1 MATEQKK
8 EAAKQKAIKGGMP
21 SDVADNVFRM
31 QMGKDKAGID
41 NTHSFP
47 MKQAYT
53 IRMSPM
59 LQTENEEG
67 LPQDIDSKTIAMPS
81 GALATQTDVTSS
93 FEIPGTPGTAGAE
106 LPSYKQAWEQDIDG
120 IRTGKGYGG
129 KFENYLTDMTGIK
142 PGDARDAEREAARAK
157 AAKGT
162 PGTPPS
168 TGTKT
173 ETTIDPKTTGTTGL
187 TALEQRK
194 DARAGLVL
202 ARNIGKM
209 EKKIARSQRKDK
221 RRGGVGEDGKP
232 KQQSGKTTALLRELE
247 NLKNKSKA
255 RGEQSDQGF
264 AGTQRYNIDV
274 IGTPEQRKQL
284 ATSEKSTYN
293 TSNLLTMPGSG
304 KKSNE
309 FGRFGYQAG
318 SMLENIAMPMMK
330 FKGRK
335 SGYKK

>member
-41 NTHSFP
+41 STHSFP

-93 FEIPGTPGTAGAE
+93 FEIPGTTTTKTVKYSD
-106 LPSYKQAWEQDIDG
+106 LDPSI
-120 IRTGKGYGG
+120 
-129 KFENYLTDMTGIK
+129 
-142 PGDARDAEREAARAK
+142 REAAK
-157 AAKGT
+157 KYNSEKYGT
-162 PGTPPS
+162 LNPTAEGLADNTVTTTTPP
-168 TGTKT
+168 TTETKT
-173 ETTIDPKTTGTTGL
+173 ETTIDPKITGTKGL
-187 TALEQRK
+187 TALDQRK

-209 EKKIARSQRKDK
+209 EKKIARSQRKDD
-221 RRGGVGEDGKP
+221 RRGKN
-232 KQQSGKTTALLRELE
+232 SAKTEALRNELL

-264 AGTQRYNIDV
+264 AGTQTYNIDV

-293 TSNLLTMPGSG
+293 TRDMLVMPM
-304 KKSNE
+304 
-309 FGRFGYQAG
+309 R
-318 SMLENIAMPMMK
+318 MMK
-330 FKGRK
+330 FKGKK

>member
-21 SDVADNVFRM
+21 SDVANNVFRM
-31 QMGKDKAGID
+31 QMGSKEID
-41 NTHSFP
+41 SPSTFP
-47 MKQAYT
+47 MKQAHT

-93 FEIPGTPGTAGAE
+93 FEIPGTTTTTTPESQGSHAKVFSGFE
-106 LPSYKQAWEQDIDG
+106 KNEKGQSINPINKNVYDNLEQFVQDA
-120 IRTGKGYGG
+120 K
-129 KFENYLTDMTGIK
+129 EN
-142 PGDARDAEREAARAK
+142 PAAS
-157 AAKGT
+157 T
-162 PGTPPS
+162 TTTTPP
-168 TGTKT
+168 TTKT
-173 ETTIDPKTTGTTGL
+173 KTKTTIDPKITQTQGL
-187 TALEQRK
+187 TALDQRK

-221 RRGGVGEDGKP
+221 RRGGVDDDGKA
-232 KQQSGKTTALLRELE
+232 KQQSAKTTALRNELL

-264 AGTQRYNIDV
+264 AGKQMYNIDV
-274 IGTPEQRKQL
+274 IGTPEQQQQL
-284 ATSEKSTYN
+284 ATSKKSAYN
-293 TSNLLTMPGSG
+293 T
-304 KKSNE
+304 
-309 FGRFGYQAG
+309 RD
-318 SMLENIAMPMMK
+318 MLAMPMRMMK
-330 FKGRK
+330 FKGKK

>member
-21 SDVADNVFRM
+21 SDVANNVFRM
-31 QMGKDKAGID
+31 QMGSKEID
-41 NTHSFP
+41 SPSTFP
-47 MKQAYT
+47 MKQAHT

-93 FEIPGTPGTAGAE
+93 FEIPGTTTTTTPESQGSHAKVFSGFE
-106 LPSYKQAWEQDIDG
+106 KNEKGQSINPINKNVYDNLEQFVQDA
-120 IRTGKGYGG
+120 K
-129 KFENYLTDMTGIK
+129 EN
-142 PGDARDAEREAARAK
+142 PAAS
-157 AAKGT
+157 T
-162 PGTPPS
+162 TTTTPPT

-173 ETTIDPKTTGTTGL
+173 KTTIDPKITPTQGL
-187 TALEQRK
+187 TALDQRK

-221 RRGGVGEDGKP
+221 RRGGVDDDGKA
-232 KQQSGKTTALLRELE
+232 KQQSAKTTALRNELL

-264 AGTQRYNIDV
+264 AGKQMYNIDV
-274 IGTPEQRKQL
+274 IGTPEQQQQL
-284 ATSEKSTYN
+284 ATSKKSAYN
-293 TSNLLTMPGSG
+293 T
-304 KKSNE
+304 
-309 FGRFGYQAG
+309 RD
-318 SMLENIAMPMMK
+318 MLAMPMRMMK
-330 FKGRK
+330 FKGKK

>member
-21 SDVADNVFRM
+21 SDVANNVFRM
-31 QMGKDKAGID
+31 QMGSKEID
-41 NTHSFP
+41 SPSTFP
-47 MKQAYT
+47 MKQAHT

-93 FEIPGTPGTAGAE
+93 FEIPGTTTTTTPKSQGSHAKVFSGFE
-106 LPSYKQAWEQDIDG
+106 KNEKGQSINPINKNVYDNLEQFVQDA
-120 IRTGKGYGG
+120 K
-129 KFENYLTDMTGIK
+129 EN
-142 PGDARDAEREAARAK
+142 PAAS
-157 AAKGT
+157 T
-162 PGTPPS
+162 TTTTPP
-168 TGTKT
+168 TTKT
-173 ETTIDPKTTGTTGL
+173 KTKTTIDPKTTETQGL
-187 TALEQRK
+187 TALDQRK

-221 RRGGVGEDGKP
+221 RRGGVSDEGKA
-232 KQQSGKTTALLRELE
+232 KQQSAKTTALRNELL

-264 AGTQRYNIDV
+264 AGTQTYNIDV
-274 IGTPEQRKQL
+274 IGTPEQRQQL
-284 ATSEKSTYN
+284 ATSKKSAYN
-293 TSNLLTMPGSG
+293 T
-304 KKSNE
+304 
-309 FGRFGYQAG
+309 RD
-318 SMLENIAMPMMK
+318 MLAMPMRMMK
-330 FKGRK
+330 FKGKK

>member
-1 MATEQKK
+1 MAKFDTKK
-8 EAAKQKAIKGGMP
+8 ADLNKDDQLSAYEKKRGKATAEAMQMSKGY
-21 SDVADNVFRM
+21 AM

-41 NTHSFP
+41 STHSFP

-93 FEIPGTPGTAGAE
+93 FEIPGTTTTKTVKYSD
-106 LPSYKQAWEQDIDG
+106 LDPSI
-120 IRTGKGYGG
+120 
-129 KFENYLTDMTGIK
+129 
-142 PGDARDAEREAARAK
+142 REAAK
-157 AAKGT
+157 KYNSEKYGT
-162 PGTPPS
+162 LNPTAEGLADNTVTTTTPP
-168 TGTKT
+168 TTETKT
-173 ETTIDPKTTGTTGL
+173 ETTIDPKITGTKGL
-187 TALEQRK
+187 TALDQRK

-209 EKKIARSQRKDK
+209 EKKIARSQRKDD
-221 RRGGVGEDGKP
+221 RRGKN
-232 KQQSGKTTALLRELE
+232 SAKTEALRNELL

-264 AGTQRYNIDV
+264 AGTQTYNIDV

-293 TSNLLTMPGSG
+293 T
-304 KKSNE
+304 
-309 FGRFGYQAG
+309 RD
-318 SMLENIAMPMMK
+318 MLAMPMRMMK
-330 FKGRK
+330 FKGKK

>member
-21 SDVADNVFRM
+21 SDVANNVFRM
-31 QMGKDKAGID
+31 QMGSKEID
-41 NTHSFP
+41 SPSTFP
-47 MKQAYT
+47 MKQAHT

-93 FEIPGTPGTAGAE
+93 FEIPGTTTTTTPESQGSHAKVFSGFE
-106 LPSYKQAWEQDIDG
+106 KNEKGQSINPINKNVYDNLEQFVQDA
-120 IRTGKGYGG
+120 K
-129 KFENYLTDMTGIK
+129 EN
-142 PGDARDAEREAARAK
+142 PAAS
-157 AAKGT
+157 T
-162 PGTPPS
+162 TTTTPP
-168 TGTKT
+168 TTETKT
-173 ETTIDPKTTGTTGL
+173 ETTIDPKTTPTQGL
-187 TALEQRK
+187 TALDQRK

-209 EKKIARSQRKDK
+209 EKKIARSNRKDK
-221 RRGGVGEDGKP
+221 RRGET
-232 KQQSGKTTALLRELE
+232 SAKTTALRNELL

-264 AGTQRYNIDV
+264 AGKQMYNIDV
-274 IGTPEQRKQL
+274 IGTPEQQQQL
-284 ATSEKSTYN
+284 ATSKKSAYN
-293 TSNLLTMPGSG
+293 T
-304 KKSNE
+304 
-309 FGRFGYQAG
+309 RD
-318 SMLENIAMPMMK
+318 MLAMPMRMMK
-330 FKGRK
+330 FKGKK

>member
-1 MATEQKK
+1 MAKFDAKK
-8 EAAKQKAIKGGMP
+8 ADLNKDGQLSDYEKNRGKATAEA
-21 SDVADNVFRM
+21 M
-31 QMGKDKAGID
+31 QMSEGYKMAMGKDKSGID
-41 NTHSFP
+41 SSHSFP

-67 LPQDIDSKTIAMPS
+67 LPQDIESKTIAMPS

-93 FEIPGTPGTAGAE
+93 FEVPGTTTTKTVKYSD
-106 LPSYKQAWEQDIDG
+106 LDPSV
-120 IRTGKGYGG
+120 
-129 KFENYLTDMTGIK
+129 
-142 PGDARDAEREAARAK
+142 REAAK
-157 AAKGT
+157 KYNLEKYGT
-162 PGTPPS
+162 LNPTAEGLTDNTVTTTTPP
-168 TGTKT
+168 TTETKT
-173 ETTIDPKTTGTTGL
+173 ETTIDPKTTPTEGL
-187 TALEQRK
+187 TALGQRR

-209 EKKIARSQRKDK
+209 EKKIARAERKDK
-221 RRGGVGEDGKP
+221 RKGKT
-232 KQQSGKTTALLRELE
+232 SAKTTALNRELQ

-264 AGTQRYNIDV
+264 AGTQTYNIDV

-284 ATSEKSTYN
+284 ATSGKSTYD
-293 TSNLLTMPGSG
+293 TSNLLAMPGSSS
-304 KKSNE
+304 SNK

-330 FKGRK
+330 FKGKK
-335 SGYKK
+335 STYKK

>member
-21 SDVADNVFRM
+21 SDVANNVFRM
-31 QMGKDKAGID
+31 QMGSKEID
-41 NTHSFP
+41 SPSTFP
-47 MKQAYT
+47 MKQAHT

-93 FEIPGTPGTAGAE
+93 FEIPGTTTTTTPESQG
-106 LPSYKQAWEQDIDG
+106 SYSKVFSGFEKNEKGQSINPINKNVYDNLEQFVQDA
-120 IRTGKGYGG
+120 K
-129 KFENYLTDMTGIK
+129 EK
-142 PGDARDAEREAARAK
+142 PAAS
-157 AAKGT
+157 T
-162 PGTPPS
+162 TTTTPPT

-173 ETTIDPKTTGTTGL
+173 KTTIDPKITPTQGL
-187 TALEQRK
+187 TALDQRK

-221 RRGGVGEDGKP
+221 RRGGVDDDGKA
-232 KQQSGKTTALLRELE
+232 KQQSAKTTALRNELL

-264 AGTQRYNIDV
+264 AGKQMYNIDV
-274 IGTPEQRKQL
+274 IGTPEQQQQL
-284 ATSEKSTYN
+284 ATSKKSAYN
-293 TSNLLTMPGSG
+293 T
-304 KKSNE
+304 
-309 FGRFGYQAG
+309 RD
-318 SMLENIAMPMMK
+318 MLAMPMRMMK
-330 FKGRK
+330 FKGKK

>member
-21 SDVADNVFRM
+21 SDVANNVFRM
-31 QMGKDKAGID
+31 QMGSKEID
-41 NTHSFP
+41 SPSTFP
-47 MKQAYT
+47 MKQAHT

-93 FEIPGTPGTAGAE
+93 FEIPGTTTTTTPESQGSHAKVFSGFE
-106 LPSYKQAWEQDIDG
+106 KNEKGQSINPINKNVYDNLEQFVQDA
-120 IRTGKGYGG
+120 K
-129 KFENYLTDMTGIK
+129 EK
-142 PGDARDAEREAARAK
+142 PAAS
-157 AAKGT
+157 T
-162 PGTPPS
+162 TTTTPP
-168 TGTKT
+168 TTKT
-173 ETTIDPKTTGTTGL
+173 KTKTTIDPKITPTQGL
-187 TALEQRK
+187 TALDQRK

-221 RRGGVGEDGKP
+221 RRGGVDDDGKA
-232 KQQSGKTTALLRELE
+232 KQQSAKTTALRNELL

-264 AGTQRYNIDV
+264 AGKQMYNIDV
-274 IGTPEQRKQL
+274 IGTPEQQQQL
-284 ATSEKSTYN
+284 ATSKKSAYN
-293 TSNLLTMPGSG
+293 T
-304 KKSNE
+304 
-309 FGRFGYQAG
+309 RD
-318 SMLENIAMPMMK
+318 MLAMPMRMMK
-330 FKGRK
+330 FKGKK

>member
-1 MATEQKK
+1 MRCSPANIKSKDMAKFDAKK
-8 EAAKQKAIKGGMP
+8 ADLNKDGQLSDYEKNRGKATAAAMQMSKGY
-21 SDVADNVFRM
+21 NM
-31 QMGKDKAGID
+31 QMGKDKSGID
-41 NTHSFP
+41 SSHSFP

-59 LQTENEEG
+59 LQTTDEEG
-67 LPQDIDSKTIAMPS
+67 LPQDIESKTIAMPS

-93 FEIPGTPGTAGAE
+93 FEIPGTTTTRKKTWDDLRAE
-106 LPSYKQAWEQDIDG
+106 GFTEEQ
-120 IRTGKGYGG
+120 
-129 KFENYLTDMTGIK
+129 IK
-142 PGDARDAEREAARAK
+142 EAK
-157 AAKGT
+157 AWRKANPDVKNVGVT
-162 PGTPPS
+162 ETTPP
-168 TGTKT
+168 TTETKT
-173 ETTIDPKTTGTTGL
+173 ETAIDPKITQTKGL
-187 TALEQRK
+187 TALGQRK

-209 EKKIARSQRKDK
+209 EKKIARAKRKDERK
-221 RRGGVGEDGKP
+221 GTT
-232 KQQSGKTTALLRELE
+232 SAKTTALERELQ

-264 AGTQRYNIDV
+264 AGTQTYNIDV

-284 ATSEKSTYN
+284 ATSGKSTYD
-293 TSNLLTMPGSG
+293 TSNLLAMPGSSS
-304 KKSNE
+304 SNE

-330 FKGRK
+330 FKGKK

>member
-1 MATEQKK
+1 MAQKLMKGNK
-8 EAAKQKAIKGGMP
+8 EAGEGLYKLYKSKPEVVEKMGYT
-21 SDVADNVFRM
+21 M
-31 QMGKDKAGID
+31 QMGKDKSGID
-41 NTHSFP
+41 SGHTFP

-67 LPQDIDSKTIAMPS
+67 LPQDIESKTIAMPS

-93 FEIPGTPGTAGAE
+93 FEIPGTTTTTTPESQGSYSKVFSGFEKVNGKSKNPITGALYDNLE
-106 LPSYKQAWEQDIDG
+106 QFIQDAKENPAAPTTTTTPS
-120 IRTGKGYGG
+120 T
-129 KFENYLTDMTGIK
+129 
-142 PGDARDAEREAARAK
+142 
-157 AAKGT
+157 
-162 PGTPPS
+162 

-173 ETTIDPKTTGTTGL
+173 ETTIDPKTTPTKGL
-187 TALEQRK
+187 TALGQRR

-209 EKKIARSQRKDK
+209 EKKIARSKRKDERK
-221 RRGGVGEDGKP
+221 GTT
-232 KQQSGKTTALLRELE
+232 SAKTTALERELQ

-264 AGTQRYNIDV
+264 AGTQTYNIDV
-274 IGTPEQRKQL
+274 IGTPEQREQL
-284 ATSEKSTYN
+284 AASGKSTYD
-293 TSNLLTMPGSG
+293 TSNLLAMPGSG

-330 FKGRK
+330 FKGKK
-335 SGYKK
+335 STYKK

>member
-1 MATEQKK
+1 MATKQEK
-8 EAAKQKAIKGGMP
+8 EIAKQKAVKGGMP

-31 QMGKDKAGID
+31 QMGKDKSGID
-41 NTHSFP
+41 SGHAFP

-59 LQTENEEG
+59 LQTKDEEG
-67 LPQDIDSKTIAMPS
+67 QPQDIESKTIAMPS

-93 FEIPGTPGTAGAE
+93 FEIPGTPGTAGTD
-106 LPSYKQAWEQDIDG
+106 LPSYEEAWEQDIEG

-129 KFENYLTDMTGIK
+129 KFENYLADMTGIQ
-142 PGDARDAEREAARAK
+142 PGDARDIEREAARAK

-173 ETTIDPKTTGTTGL
+173 ETTIDPKTTQTKGL
-187 TALEQRK
+187 TALSQRK

-209 EKKIARSQRKDK
+209 EKKIARAKRKDDRK
-221 RRGGVGEDGKP
+221 GTTSAR
-232 KQQSGKTTALLRELE
+232 TTALERELQ

-264 AGTQRYNIDV
+264 AGTQTYNIDV

-284 ATSEKSTYN
+284 AASGKSTYD
-293 TSNLLTMPGSG
+293 TSNLLAMPGSG

-330 FKGRK
+330 FKGKK
-335 SGYKK
+335 STYKK

>member
-21 SDVADNVFRM
+21 SDVANNVFRM
-31 QMGKDKAGID
+31 QMGSKEID
-41 NTHSFP
+41 SPSTFP
-47 MKQAYT
+47 MKQAHT

-93 FEIPGTPGTAGAE
+93 FEIPGTTTTTTPESQGSHSKVFSGFE
-106 LPSYKQAWEQDIDG
+106 KNEKGQSINPINKNVYDNLEQFVQDA
-120 IRTGKGYGG
+120 K
-129 KFENYLTDMTGIK
+129 EN
-142 PGDARDAEREAARAK
+142 PAAS
-157 AAKGT
+157 T
-162 PGTPPS
+162 TTTTPP
-168 TGTKT
+168 TTKT
-173 ETTIDPKTTGTTGL
+173 KTKTTIDPKITPTQGL
-187 TALEQRK
+187 TALDQRK

-221 RRGGVGEDGKP
+221 RRGGVDDDGKA
-232 KQQSGKTTALLRELE
+232 KQQSAKTTALRNELL

-264 AGTQRYNIDV
+264 AGKQMYNIDV
-274 IGTPEQRKQL
+274 IGTPEQQQQL
-284 ATSEKSTYN
+284 ATSKKSAYN
-293 TSNLLTMPGSG
+293 T
-304 KKSNE
+304 
-309 FGRFGYQAG
+309 RD
-318 SMLENIAMPMMK
+318 MLAMPMRMMK
-330 FKGRK
+330 FKGKK

>member
-41 NTHSFP
+41 STHSFP

-93 FEIPGTPGTAGAE
+93 FEIPGTTTTKTVKYSD
-106 LPSYKQAWEQDIDG
+106 LDPSI
-120 IRTGKGYGG
+120 
-129 KFENYLTDMTGIK
+129 
-142 PGDARDAEREAARAK
+142 REAAK
-157 AAKGT
+157 KYNSEKYGT
-162 PGTPPS
+162 LNPTAEGLADNTVTTTTPP
-168 TGTKT
+168 TTETKT
-173 ETTIDPKTTGTTGL
+173 ETTIDPKITGTKGL
-187 TALEQRK
+187 TALDQRK

-221 RRGGVGEDGKP
+221 RRGGVDEDGKP
-232 KQQSGKTTALLRELE
+232 KQQSGKTEALRNELL

-264 AGTQRYNIDV
+264 AGTQGYNIDV

-293 TSNLLTMPGSG
+293 T
-304 KKSNE
+304 
-309 FGRFGYQAG
+309 RD
-318 SMLENIAMPMMK
+318 MLAMPMRMMK
-330 FKGRK
+330 FKGKK

>member
-41 NTHSFP
+41 STHSFP

-93 FEIPGTPGTAGAE
+93 FEIPGTTTTKTVKYSD
-106 LPSYKQAWEQDIDG
+106 LDPSI
-120 IRTGKGYGG
+120 
-129 KFENYLTDMTGIK
+129 
-142 PGDARDAEREAARAK
+142 REAAK
-157 AAKGT
+157 KYNSEKYGT
-162 PGTPPS
+162 LNPTAEGLADNTVTTTTPP
-168 TGTKT
+168 TTETKT
-173 ETTIDPKTTGTTGL
+173 ETTIDPKITGTKGL
-187 TALEQRK
+187 TALDQRK

-221 RRGGVGEDGKP
+221 RRGGVDEDGKP
-232 KQQSGKTTALLRELE
+232 KQQSGKTEALRNELL
-247 NLKNKSKA
+247 NLKNKIKA

-264 AGTQRYNIDV
+264 AGTQGYNIDV

-293 TSNLLTMPGSG
+293 TRDMLVMPM
-304 KKSNE
+304 
-309 FGRFGYQAG
+309 R
-318 SMLENIAMPMMK
+318 MMK
-330 FKGRK
+330 FKGKK

>member
-41 NTHSFP
+41 STHSFP

-93 FEIPGTPGTAGAE
+93 FEIPGTTTTKTVKYSD
-106 LPSYKQAWEQDIDG
+106 LDPSI
-120 IRTGKGYGG
+120 
-129 KFENYLTDMTGIK
+129 
-142 PGDARDAEREAARAK
+142 REAAK
-157 AAKGT
+157 KYNSEKYGT
-162 PGTPPS
+162 LNPTAEGLADNTVTTTTPP
-168 TGTKT
+168 TTETKT
-173 ETTIDPKTTGTTGL
+173 ETTIDPKITGTKGL
-187 TALEQRK
+187 TALDQRK

-209 EKKIARSQRKDK
+209 EKKIARSQRKDD
-221 RRGGVGEDGKP
+221 RRGKN
-232 KQQSGKTTALLRELE
+232 SAKTEALRNELL

-264 AGTQRYNIDV
+264 AGTQGYNIDV

-293 TSNLLTMPGSG
+293 T
-304 KKSNE
+304 
-309 FGRFGYQAG
+309 RD
-318 SMLENIAMPMMK
+318 MLAMPMRMMK
-330 FKGRK
+330 FKGKK

>member
-21 SDVADNVFRM
+21 SDVANNVFRM
-31 QMGKDKAGID
+31 QMGSKEID
-41 NTHSFP
+41 SPSTFP
-47 MKQAYT
+47 MKQAHT

-93 FEIPGTPGTAGAE
+93 FEIPGTTTTTTPKSQGSHSKVFSGFE
-106 LPSYKQAWEQDIDG
+106 KNEKGQSINPINKNVYDNLEQFVQDA
-120 IRTGKGYGG
+120 K
-129 KFENYLTDMTGIK
+129 EN
-142 PGDARDAEREAARAK
+142 PAAS
-157 AAKGT
+157 T
-162 PGTPPS
+162 TTTTPP
-168 TGTKT
+168 TTKT
-173 ETTIDPKTTGTTGL
+173 KTKTTIDPKITPTQGL
-187 TALEQRK
+187 TALDQRK

-221 RRGGVGEDGKP
+221 RRGGVDDDGKA
-232 KQQSGKTTALLRELE
+232 KQQSAKTTALRNELL

-264 AGTQRYNIDV
+264 AGKQMYNIDV
-274 IGTPEQRKQL
+274 IGTPEQQQQL
-284 ATSEKSTYN
+284 ATSKKSAYN
-293 TSNLLTMPGSG
+293 T
-304 KKSNE
+304 
-309 FGRFGYQAG
+309 RD
-318 SMLENIAMPMMK
+318 MLAMPMRMMK
-330 FKGRK
+330 FKGKK

>member
-21 SDVADNVFRM
+21 SDVANNVFRM
-31 QMGKDKAGID
+31 QMGSKEID
-41 NTHSFP
+41 SPSTFP
-47 MKQAYT
+47 MKQAHT

-93 FEIPGTPGTAGAE
+93 FEIPGTTTTTTPESQGSHAKVFSGFE
-106 LPSYKQAWEQDIDG
+106 KNEKGQSINPINKNVYDNLEQFVQDA
-120 IRTGKGYGG
+120 K
-129 KFENYLTDMTGIK
+129 EN
-142 PGDARDAEREAARAK
+142 PAAS
-157 AAKGT
+157 T
-162 PGTPPS
+162 TTTTPP
-168 TGTKT
+168 TTKT
-173 ETTIDPKTTGTTGL
+173 KTKTTIDPKITPTQGL
-187 TALEQRK
+187 TALDQRK

-221 RRGGVGEDGKP
+221 RRGGVDDDGKA
-232 KQQSGKTTALLRELE
+232 KQQSAKTTALRNELL

-264 AGTQRYNIDV
+264 AGKQMYNIDV
-274 IGTPEQRKQL
+274 IGTPEQQQQL
-284 ATSEKSTYN
+284 ATSKKSAYN
-293 TSNLLTMPGSG
+293 T
-304 KKSNE
+304 
-309 FGRFGYQAG
+309 RD
-318 SMLENIAMPMMK
+318 MLAMPMRMMK
-330 FKGRK
+330 FKGKK

>member
-1 MATEQKK
+1 MATKQEKQV
-8 EAAKQKAIKGGMP
+8 AKQKAVKGGMP
-21 SDVADNVFRM
+21 SDVADKVFRM
-31 QMGKDKAGID
+31 QMGKNKSGID
-41 NTHSFP
+41 SSHTFP

-93 FEIPGTPGTAGAE
+93 FEIPGTTTTTTPESQGSYSKVFSGFEKVNGKSKNPITGA
-106 LPSYKQAWEQDIDG
+106 LYDNLEQFIQDA
-120 IRTGKGYGG
+120 K
-129 KFENYLTDMTGIK
+129 EN
-142 PGDARDAEREAARAK
+142 PAAP
-157 AAKGT
+157 T
-162 PGTPPS
+162 TTTTPS
-168 TGTKT
+168 TTGTET
-173 ETTIDPKTTGTTGL
+173 ETTIDPKTTQTKGL
-187 TALEQRK
+187 TALGQRK

-209 EKKIARSQRKDK
+209 EKKIARSKRKDERK
-221 RRGGVGEDGKP
+221 GAT
-232 KQQSGKTTALLRELE
+232 SAKTTALERELQ

-264 AGTQRYNIDV
+264 AGTQTYNIDV
-274 IGTPEQRKQL
+274 MGTPEQRKQL
-284 ATSEKSTYN
+284 ATSGKSTYD
-293 TSNLLTMPGSG
+293 TSNLLAMPGSG

-330 FKGRK
+330 FKGKK
-335 SGYKK
+335 STYKK

>member
-41 NTHSFP
+41 STHSFP

-93 FEIPGTPGTAGAE
+93 FEIPGTTSTVTPESQG
-106 LPSYKQAWEQDIDG
+106 SYSKVFSGFGKNEKGQSINPINKNVYDNLQQFID
-120 IRTGKGYGG
+120 
-129 KFENYLTDMTGIK
+129 
-142 PGDARDAEREAARAK
+142 DAEK
-157 AAKGT
+157 NPTKPVTTTT
-162 PGTPPS
+162 PST

-173 ETTIDPKTTGTTGL
+173 ETTIDPKITGTKGL
-187 TALEQRK
+187 TALDQRK

-209 EKKIARSQRKDK
+209 EKKIARSQRKDD
-221 RRGGVGEDGKP
+221 RRGKN
-232 KQQSGKTTALLRELE
+232 SAKTEALRNELL

-264 AGTQRYNIDV
+264 AGTQTYNIDV

-293 TSNLLTMPGSG
+293 T
-304 KKSNE
+304 
-309 FGRFGYQAG
+309 RD
-318 SMLENIAMPMMK
+318 MLAMPMRMMK
-330 FKGRK
+330 FKGKK

>member
-21 SDVADNVFRM
+21 SDVANNVFRM
-31 QMGKDKAGID
+31 QMGSKEID
-41 NTHSFP
+41 SPSTFP
-47 MKQAYT
+47 MKQAHT

-93 FEIPGTPGTAGAE
+93 FEIPGTTTTTTPESQGSHAKVFSGFE
-106 LPSYKQAWEQDIDG
+106 KNEKGQSINPINKNVYDNLEQFVQDA
-120 IRTGKGYGG
+120 K
-129 KFENYLTDMTGIK
+129 EK
-142 PGDARDAEREAARAK
+142 PAAS
-157 AAKGT
+157 T
-162 PGTPPS
+162 TTTTPP
-168 TGTKT
+168 TTKT
-173 ETTIDPKTTGTTGL
+173 KTKTTIDPKITQTQGL
-187 TALEQRK
+187 TALDQRK

-221 RRGGVGEDGKP
+221 RRGGVDDDGKA
-232 KQQSGKTTALLRELE
+232 KQQSAKTTALRNELL

-264 AGTQRYNIDV
+264 AGKQMYNIDV
-274 IGTPEQRKQL
+274 IGTPEQQQQL
-284 ATSEKSTYN
+284 ATSKKSAYN
-293 TSNLLTMPGSG
+293 T
-304 KKSNE
+304 
-309 FGRFGYQAG
+309 RD
-318 SMLENIAMPMMK
+318 MLAMPMRMMK
-330 FKGRK
+330 FKGKK

>member
-21 SDVADNVFRM
+21 SDVANNVFRM
-31 QMGKDKAGID
+31 QMGSKEID
-41 NTHSFP
+41 SPSTFP
-47 MKQAYT
+47 MKQAHT

-59 LQTENEEG
+59 LQTKNGEG

-81 GALATQTDVTSS
+81 GALATQTDITSS
-93 FEIPGTPGTAGAE
+93 FEIPGTPGTEGTPSDPGSSGRVVKAAE
-106 LPSYKQAWEQDIDG
+106 NQMSDEAW
-120 IRTGKGYGG
+120 K
-129 KFENYLTDMTGIK
+129 NYLANETPEKKQKRYQREQEEGLREGYK
-142 PGDARDAEREAARAK
+142 PASEGTE
-157 AAKGT
+157 GT

-173 ETTIDPKTTGTTGL
+173 KTTIDPKITPTQGL
-187 TALEQRK
+187 TALDQRK

-209 EKKIARSQRKDK
+209 EKKIARSNRKDK
-221 RRGGVGEDGKP
+221 RRGET
-232 KQQSGKTTALLRELE
+232 SAKTTALRNELL

-264 AGTQRYNIDV
+264 AGKQMYNIDV
-274 IGTPEQRKQL
+274 IGTPEQQQQL
-284 ATSEKSTYN
+284 ATSKKSAYN
-293 TSNLLTMPGSG
+293 T
-304 KKSNE
+304 
-309 FGRFGYQAG
+309 RD
-318 SMLENIAMPMMK
+318 MLAMPMRMMK
-330 FKGRK
+330 FKGKK

>member
-21 SDVADNVFRM
+21 SDVANNVFRM
-31 QMGKDKAGID
+31 QMGSKEID
-41 NTHSFP
+41 SPSTFP
-47 MKQAYT
+47 MKQAHT

-93 FEIPGTPGTAGAE
+93 FEIPGTTTTTTPESQGSHAKVFSGFE
-106 LPSYKQAWEQDIDG
+106 KNEKGQSINPINKNVYDNLEQFVQDA
-120 IRTGKGYGG
+120 K
-129 KFENYLTDMTGIK
+129 EK
-142 PGDARDAEREAARAK
+142 PAAS
-157 AAKGT
+157 T
-162 PGTPPS
+162 TTTTPPT

-173 ETTIDPKTTGTTGL
+173 KTTIDPKITPTQGL
-187 TALEQRK
+187 TALDQRK

-221 RRGGVGEDGKP
+221 RRGGVDDDGKA
-232 KQQSGKTTALLRELE
+232 KQQSAKTTALRNELL

-264 AGTQRYNIDV
+264 AGKQMYNIDV
-274 IGTPEQRKQL
+274 IGTPEQQQQL
-284 ATSEKSTYN
+284 ATSKKSAYN
-293 TSNLLTMPGSG
+293 T
-304 KKSNE
+304 
-309 FGRFGYQAG
+309 RD
-318 SMLENIAMPMMK
+318 MLAMPMRMMK
-330 FKGRK
+330 FKGKK

>member
-1 MATEQKK
+1 
-8 EAAKQKAIKGGMP
+8 
-21 SDVADNVFRM
+21 M
-31 QMGKDKAGID
+31 QLGKNKSGID
-41 NTHSFP
+41 SSHTFP
-47 MKQAYT
+47 MGQAYT
-53 IRMSPM
+53 MQMAPL
-59 LQTENEEG
+59 LQTKEEEG
-67 LPQDIDSKTIAMPS
+67 MPQDIDSKTIAMPS
-81 GALATQTDVTSS
+81 GALATQTDVTST
-93 FEIPGTPGTAGAE
+93 FEIPGTTSTVTPESQG
-106 LPSYKQAWEQDIDG
+106 SYSKVFSGFEKNEKGQSINPINKNVYDNLQQFID
-120 IRTGKGYGG
+120 
-129 KFENYLTDMTGIK
+129 
-142 PGDARDAEREAARAK
+142 DAEKNPAK
-157 AAKGT
+157 PVTTTT
-162 PGTPPS
+162 PST

-173 ETTIDPKTTGTTGL
+173 ETTIDPKITPTQGL

-209 EKKIARSQRKDK
+209 EKKIARSRRKDK

-264 AGTQRYNIDV
+264 AGTQGYNIDV

-284 ATSEKSTYN
+284 AASEKSTYD
-293 TSNLLTMPGSG
+293 TSNLLAMPGS

-318 SMLENIAMPMMK
+318 SMLENITMPMMK
-330 FKGRK
+330 FKGKK